1 MTFEPVRFGHR
12 KKFSL
17 RVVVAVLLFA
27 GCFAGG
33 VRAESYLPAMG
44 GGGGGQFKAPCPD
57 GQNLNGFELRAGDD
71 VDAIRPAC
79 VISYGPIAATA
90 PALTTDSGLVA
101 GPGTLGG
108 LFQQVAPG
116 WYGGPGGGI
125 QRVLCPTTT
134 PIVTGMYVQTD
145 GDEDKTINNIHLFC
159 GRAVIEQTPAGNPS
173 AIFDAPYRYPKTPT
187 FLQESGSQRC
197 PGGQVAVGVHGRA
210 GKYLDAIGLI
220 CDAPRIAPPSPGS
233 VKAMGRVRLD
243 GAPAGPSISICESA
257 RQARARNSPAAPG
270 LEAQCR
276 AQEAQEA
283 AKVGASLNALAAR
296 GEAIARQDPVA
307 AELRNLQPDGPSR
320 RGFNVGL
327 AAAEGHTAPGPG
339 KQKIHDQLSPAEQAG
354 FDAAVSFSLTRNT
367 KRIADLAAKGEGIA
381 NQDPLALE
389 LRNQQPNG
397 PARRGFD
404 VGMAAAEGQTSD
416 GPGKRLILG
425 GLDPAE
431 QGGFATAVSFSVD
444 RNRNADSAAKGA
456 AIAEADPDVAAVR
469 AGEAD
474 ALYWLGFDIATG
486 IFGDPALGARGNTAT
501 GPGSNKIR
509 NDLSY
514 SARRGFDAS
523 VAFHL
528 SRKYTP

>member
-1 MTFEPVRFGHR
+1 MTARPVRLGQWGKLSPRF
-12 KKFSL
+12 
-17 RVVVAVLLFA
+17 VLAALGFTGLFV
-27 GCFAGG
+27 GG
-33 VRAESYLPAMG
+33 VRAESYLPVMG

-79 VISYGPIAATA
+79 VVSYGPIAATA

-101 GPGTLGG
+101 GTGALGG

-134 PIVTGMYVQTD
+134 PIVIGMYVQTD
-145 GDEDKTINNIHLFC
+145 GDENKTINNIHLFC
-159 GRAVIEQTPAGNPS
+159 GRAVAEQAPAGNPS
-173 AIFDAPYRYPKTPT
+173 AIFDAPYRYPKSPT

-210 GKYLDAIGLI
+210 GKYLDAMGLI
-220 CDAPRIAPPSPGS
+220 CDAPRIAPPTPGS
-233 VKAMGRVRLD
+233 VKAVGRVRGD
-243 GAPAGPSISICESA
+243 GAPAGPPISICESA

-339 KQKIHDQLSPAEQAG
+339 KQRIHDQLSPAEQAG
-354 FDAAVSFSLTRNT
+354 FDAAVSFSLTRNR

-381 NQDPLALE
+381 NQDPLAVD
-389 LRNQQPNG
+389 LRNQQEG

-416 GPGKRLILG
+416 GPGKQLIRG

-431 QGGFATAVSFSVD
+431 QGGFTAAVSFSVD
-444 RNRNADSAAKGA
+444 RNRNADSAARGA
-456 AIAEADPDVAAVR
+456 AVAEADPDVMAAR
-469 AGEAD
+469 ASEPD
-474 ALYWLGFDIATG
+474 VLYRLGFDIASG
-486 IFGDPALGARGNTAT
+486 IFGNPALGAHGNTAT
-501 GPGSNKIR
+501 GPGSMKVR
-509 NDLSY
+509 NELSA
-514 SARRGFDAS
+514 SAQKGFDAG